1 MNDFELRVTLD
12 AYLARRG
19 PSSPVKSLAELVA
32 SGKFLTSLEPR
43 LRQALT
49 VERLDTNAEYVSRL
63 QARAANRQALI
74 DLMNRHGVEA
84 LVYPFK
90 SLGAPLVG
98 DGDRGPRDNPLS
110 SVTGLPAIVL
120 PAGLTRGGLPI
131 AIEMLGRP
139 FSEPALIRIA
149 SAYENVTHA
158 RVAPSTTPHLP
169 GETFVY

>member
-1 MNDFELRVTLD
+1 MDRHRVE
-12 AYLARRG
+12 
-19 PSSPVKSLAELVA
+19 V
-32 SGKFLTSLEPR
+32 
-43 LRQALT
+43 
-49 VERLDTNAEYVSRL
+49 
-63 QARAANRQALI
+63 
-74 DLMNRHGVEA
+74 

-90 SLGAPLVG
+90 SLGAPLIG

-139 FSEPALIRIA
+139 FSEPALIRARRRPTRMSRARA
-149 SAYENVTHA
+149 S
-158 RVAPSTTPHLP
+158 RRRPRRISP